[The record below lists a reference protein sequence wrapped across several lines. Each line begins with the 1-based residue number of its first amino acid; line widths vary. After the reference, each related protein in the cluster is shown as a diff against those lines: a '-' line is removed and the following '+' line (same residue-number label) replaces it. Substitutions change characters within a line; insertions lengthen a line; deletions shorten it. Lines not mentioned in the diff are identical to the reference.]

1 MTSTAFLQRLAP
13 NDRAALEAL
22 LVVQDC
28 AEGEIVISYLDQDRD
43 VFFVLEGLV
52 RATLYSRDG
61 REVDYRD
68 IGPGDLF
75 GEMAAIDGAP
85 RSATVEALEPVRLG
99 RLPEAAFRAL
109 VASRPQLSW
118 VLLRHL
124 SAQVRNLT
132 QRVFEYTTLV
142 VRERLVAEL
151 VRLAEATE
159 ARGGHAEIRP
169 APTHFELAS
178 RISTHREAVSREMST
193 LAKAGLVEKRERALI
208 VSDLDQLRSLIADS
222 E

>member
-1 MTSTAFLQRLAP
+1 MTGAAFLQRLAP
-13 NDRAALEAL
+13 SDRTALEAS
-22 LVVQDC
+22 LVVHDC
-28 AEGEIVISYLDQDRD
+28 AEGEIVISHLDQDRD
-43 VFFVLEGLV
+43 VFFVLEGRV
-52 RATLYSRDG
+52 RATLYSRAG

-85 RSATVEALEPVRLG
+85 RSATVEALEPARLG

-109 VASRPQLSW
+109 VASHPHLTW
-118 VLLRHL
+118 VLLQHL
-124 SAQVRNLT
+124 SAQIRSLT

-142 VRERLVAEL
+142 VRERLVVEL
-151 VRLAEATE
+151 VRLAEA
-159 ARGGHAEIRP
+159 ADPRDGRAEIRP

-178 RISTHREAVSREMST
+178 RISAHREAVSREMSA
-193 LAKAGLVEKRERALI
+193 LAKAGLMEKRGGALVVLDFER
-208 VSDLDQLRSLIADS
+208 LRGLVAGV